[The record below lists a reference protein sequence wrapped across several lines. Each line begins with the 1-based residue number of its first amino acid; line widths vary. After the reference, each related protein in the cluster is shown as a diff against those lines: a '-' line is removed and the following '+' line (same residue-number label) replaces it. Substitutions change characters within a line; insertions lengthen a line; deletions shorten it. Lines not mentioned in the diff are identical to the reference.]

1 MRIVKK
7 DGRKANFS
15 KEKLITSILN
25 AFESVDGEIT
35 EYAQIKANN
44 IAEYIETEKLVPGI
58 TTEEIGDLVE
68 NGLMSCKRKDVAKKY
83 VLERDER
90 SRTRGNTTDKTIN
103 EIVNGTSA
111 YWTSENSNKNAMLAS
126 TQRDYM
132 AGAIS
137 EDISR
142 RQLLPTDVVK
152 AHDEGKIH
160 FHDIDYFIEKIG
172 NCCLLNLEDMLQNGT
187 VINKT
192 LIEKPHSFSTA
203 CTIATQIMACI
214 ASGQYGGQS
223 VNIAHLAPFV
233 DVTRQKFRKELE
245 EELKELNYTR
255 NNTTFDKLVEKRVR
269 DDVKKGVQTMQ
280 YQINT
285 LNTSN
290 G

>member
-1 MRIVKK
+1 MRIIKK

-44 IAEYIETEKLVPGI
+44 IAEYIENEKLVPGI

-83 VLERDER
+83 VLVRDER
-90 SRTRGNTTDKTIN
+90 SRTRGNTTDKTIH

-160 FHDIDYFIEKIG
+160 FHKLY
-172 NCCLLNLEDMLQNGT
+172 CGT
-187 VINKT
+187 
-192 LIEKPHSFSTA
+192 
-203 CTIATQIMACI
+203 C
-214 ASGQYGGQS
+214 
-223 VNIAHLAPFV
+223 
-233 DVTRQKFRKELE
+233 
-245 EELKELNYTR
+245 
-255 NNTTFDKLVEKRVR
+255 
-269 DDVKKGVQTMQ
+269 
-280 YQINT
+280 
-285 LNTSN
+285 
-290 G
+290 